1 MTKAATDPGARLT
14 SFYADLSSLD
24 AILGLLSQAGV
35 DVSRLTARDLYTRN
49 ADCQNLG
56 AFAVLEAIA
65 RAVEEYGAAK
75 AGARV
80 LDVGSGL
87 GGPARYLADRHGA
100 NVTGVD
106 LLPLR
111 VEIAEALSQRTGMS
125 GRTSFQVADATALPF
140 SDGAFS
146 EVWMLDASIHVRE
159 KSKLFAEL
167 ARVLA
172 KGGLL
177 VLHDMPGPLPRS
189 MAVVRR
195 RAPYFAP
202 RLSRLVRHLEDVGLR
217 LLAWRET
224 TALVLADFEQKR
236 AALEQA
242 QAGLPS
248 NLPAPAR
255 RRLTQGGQL
264 LEGYLGALGR
274 DGAVCGFLIARRS
287 LRENP
292 TNPDRGRAGPAPTS
306 RRSTNLA

>member
-1 MTKAATDPGARLT
+1 MTRAATDPGERLT

-65 RAVEEYGAAK
+65 RAVEEHGAAK
-75 AGARV
+75 AGERV

-87 GGPARYLADRHGA
+87 GGPARYLADRQGA

-106 LLPLR
+106 LLPFR
-111 VEIAEALSQRTGMS
+111 VEIARALTQRTGMS
-125 GRTSFQVADATALPF
+125 ERTSFRVADATALPF
-140 SDGAFS
+140 SDGEFS
-146 EVWMLDASIHVRE
+146 QVWMLDASIHVRE

-189 MAVVRR
+189 MAVATR

-202 RLSRLVRHLEDVGLR
+202 RLSQLVRHLEDAALR
-217 LLAWRET
+217 VLTWHDT
-224 TALVLADFEQKR
+224 TPLVLADFEQKR

-242 QAGLPS
+242 QAALPKK
-248 NLPAPAR
+248 LPAQAR
-255 RRLTQGGQL
+255 RRLTQGRKL
-264 LEGYLGALGR
+264 LQGYLDALGR
-274 DGAVCGFLIARRS
+274 DGAGCGFLIARR
-287 LRENP
+287 
-292 TNPDRGRAGPAPTS
+292 
-306 RRSTNLA
+306 